1 MPCGG
6 KEDEDKHYFSLR
18 RCATFFYSWHIL
30 WKVSLLSSS
39 FLQSWA
45 ERSSVFISMVPV
57 RQVDKIEF
65 HTCRKGNPN
74 KRQRMTSWRT
84 SVPFSFSICTGGQNY
99 RPHHMFIKE
108 ESSCF
113 WCLWGLW
120 NLVYQNS
127 VGQLKENLHPTKI
140 PWYKISIP
148 CLKRHHK
155 TSNPWTGHR
164 IAPKLCVSEGN
175 DHTTLG
181 RSSKP
186 VGGPV
191 TEGMSRT

>member
-1 MPCGG
+1 
-6 KEDEDKHYFSLR
+6 
-18 RCATFFYSWHIL
+18 
-30 WKVSLLSSS
+30 
-39 FLQSWA
+39 
-45 ERSSVFISMVPV
+45 MVPV

-155 TSNPWTGHR
+155 TSLQGQCCKDR
-164 IAPKLCVSEGN
+164 ITACVLLFGAVILLNSFCLIFN
-175 DHTTLG
+175 LG
-181 RSSKP
+181 PRSSSLT
-186 VGGPV
+186 GGQW
-191 TEGMSRT
+191 TKW